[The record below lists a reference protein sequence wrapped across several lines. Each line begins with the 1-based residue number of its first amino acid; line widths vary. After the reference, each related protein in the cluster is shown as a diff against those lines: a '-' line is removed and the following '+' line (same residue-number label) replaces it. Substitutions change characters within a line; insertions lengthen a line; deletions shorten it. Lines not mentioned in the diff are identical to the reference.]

1 MLLKQQTLIFKQF
14 TIFQAGKGGKQY
26 LMKVNKLIDKL
37 LQVPNQEEDAWI
49 QVLTDDGH
57 VFKIKVN
64 DVVNVDGKTVIM

>member
-1 MLLKQQTLIFKQF
+1 MLLKQQTLILKQF
-14 TIFQAGKGGKQY
+14 TIFQAGKGGEQY

-49 QVLTDDGH
+49 QALTDDGH

>member
-1 MLLKQQTLIFKQF
+1 
-14 TIFQAGKGGKQY
+14 
-26 LMKVNKLIDKL
+26 MKVNKLIDKL
-37 LQVPNQEEDAWI
+37 LQVPNQEEDVWI